1 MTVFQTTIENR
12 LISVPAPANLPDGT
26 AVSVTVENRDE
37 KVSGEEIEQLLSR
50 MDKLLSLEIPNEVEL
65 DLQNWEKQLR

>member
-1 MTVFQTTIENR
+1 
-12 LISVPAPANLPDGT
+12 LPDGT